1 MFQQLYQQLEAFG
14 YQAIDRG
21 LIPDWILRRLI
32 RFSCA
37 LRIKELDSPSLEELH
52 RRKLSFIDSLR
63 SLPVAVHQ
71 KSANEQHYEIP
82 TELMKSCLGEFMKY
96 SCCYF
101 PKMNESLDEGEILML
116 QDYCKKAKLEDGL
129 EILDLGCGWGSLSLF
144 LAQKYPNSRI
154 TALSNSRTQKI
165 HIDQVAKRR
174 ELKNLTVLTDDVM
187 VFDFP
192 SDHAR
197 FDRVIS
203 IEMLEHMKN
212 YEFLFKKVSTW
223 LKPEGLF
230 FAHIFCHKD
239 QPYHF
244 EEKDGWMAQNF
255 FSGGTMPS
263 LDLFAYFQ
271 RDLNLEHSWFING
284 THYARTAEL
293 WLNKLDQAR
302 SVWTSEN
309 QMLQVMKIQELD
321 EESATKEIYK
331 NFFKFRTFFLAV
343 AEFFGLNEGQTW
355 GVGHYLFSKKTL
367 ASKIKD

>member
-1 MFQQLYQQLEAFG
+1 MYGQLEALG

-32 RFSCA
+32 RFSCS
-37 LRIKELDSPSLEELH
+37 LRIKELDCPSLEELH
-52 RRKLSFIDSLR
+52 RRKFSFIDSLR

-71 KSANEQHYEIP
+71 ESANEQHYEVP
-82 TELMKSCLGEFMKY
+82 TELMASCLGEYMKY

-101 PKMNESLDEGEILML
+101 PKMKESLDEGEILML
-116 QDYCKKAKLEDGL
+116 QDYCEKAKVEDGL

-144 LAQKYPNSRI
+144 LAQRYPNAKI
-154 TALSNSRTQKI
+154 TALSNSRTQKT

-174 ELKNLTVLTDDVM
+174 QLHNLTVLTDDVM

-192 SDHAR
+192 HDHTK
-197 FDRVIS
+197 FDRIIS

-212 YEFLFKKVSTW
+212 YEFLFEKISTW

-230 FAHIFCHKD
+230 FTHIFCHRD

-244 EEKDGWMAQNF
+244 EERDGWMAQNF

-263 LDLFAYFQ
+263 LDLFSYFQ
-271 RDLNLEHSWFING
+271 RDLNLERSWFING
-284 THYARTAEL
+284 KHYSRTAEL
-293 WLNKLDQAR
+293 WLAKLDQAR
-302 SVWTSEN
+302 GAWTSEN
-309 QMLQVMKIQELD
+309 QLLRVMNNQGLDQERG
-321 EESATKEIYK
+321 TKEIYK
-331 NFFKFRTFFLAV
+331 NFYKFRTFFLAV

-355 GVGHYLFSKKTL
+355 GVGHYLFSKSKKTHKSS
-367 ASKIKD
+367 A